1 MDLREAFVKYKQI
14 RIPSVS
20 EIREKANQHSKTSLF
35 IVIILV
41 ALLLLALQFIPHLQV
56 AQFNITNPKD
66 LADAENSYRA
76 TLAQIFGGAAIAI
89 GIYYTWRRI
98 TIAEEDLKATQKNLE
113 IAQEGQITE
122 RFTRAVEQLGN
133 PAMEIRLGG
142 IYALERIV
150 NESERDYWPIMEILT
165 AYVRK
170 NSGVDAIDIKNV
182 KLLAIDIQANESKQ
196 KEVSETKK
204 VALDIQAVLTV
215 LRRREKTFYD
225 GESNRLNLSRSR
237 LQAADLEKAHL
248 EGANLE
254 GASLEGANLVSTH
267 LEEADLRNAHLEGAD
282 FFETYLQQADLVGAY
297 LEKTYLTDSYLVEAS
312 LMEAHLEETTFRG
325 SHLEAADLVGAYLKK
340 ANLNGAHLEGA
351 HLIEANLTEAN
362 LKGAYL
368 GKIEFEEV
376 EPYIVFPKDDD
387 GIRLIAAG
395 KKTDYED
402 FFDSELE
409 GANLS
414 SVTLTKA
421 DLTSADLS
429 EANLPMADLSE
440 ANLKEAKLVSTNLR
454 GAKNLTVDQLSKVK
468 TLYNAKLD
476 PELEE
481 ELRAKGF
488 GKLIDDEP
496 ER

>member
-1 MDLREAFVKYKQI
+1 MDLREAVEKYKQSE
-14 RIPSVS
+14 IPSLS
-20 EIREKANQHSKTSLF
+20 TICKKASQYSKTCLLT
-35 IVIILV
+35 IIILFFV
-41 ALLLLALQFIPHLQV
+41 FIYLIQQVPHWQV
-56 AQFNITNPKD
+56 AQFGIATPKD

-76 TLAQIFGGAAIAI
+76 TLAQIFGGVAIAV

-142 IYALERIV
+142 IYALERIA
-150 NESERDYWPIMEILT
+150 NESDRDYWPIMEILT

-170 NSGVDAIDIKNV
+170 NSSLDVIENKNV
-182 KLLAIDIQANESKQ
+182 TLLAIDIQANESKQ

-204 VALDIQAVLTV
+204 IALDIQAVLTV
-215 LRRREKTFYD
+215 LGRRKKTYYN

-237 LQAADLEKAHL
+237 LQAADLEKSHL

-254 GASLEGANLVSTH
+254 GANLEGANLFWTH
-267 LEEADLRNAHLEGAD
+267 LEEADLRNAHLEGAN
-282 FFETYLQQADLVGAY
+282 FFETHLQQANLGGAY
-297 LEKTYLTDSYLVEAS
+297 LERTDLVSSYLVEAN
-312 LMEAHLEETTFRG
+312 LVKTNLEE
-325 SHLEAADLVGAYLKK
+325 ADLRW
-340 ANLNGAHLEGA
+340 AHLEGA
-351 HLIEANLTEAN
+351 DLGGAYLKRAYLEEAHLEGAYFIGANLTEVN

-376 EPYIVFPKDDD
+376 EPYLISSKEDD
-387 GIRLIAAG
+387 GIRLISAG
-395 KKTDYED
+395 DKTDDED
-402 FFDSELE
+402 FFPTEIK
-409 GANLS
+409 GANLAKAN
-414 SVTLTKA
+414 LTSA
-421 DLTSADLS
+421 DLTGATLIEANFARADLS
-429 EANLPMADLSE
+429 EANLTEAKLKR
-440 ANLKEAKLVSTNLR
+440 ANLK
-454 GAKNLTVDQLSKVK
+454 GAKNLTVEQLSKAK
-468 TLYNAKLD
+468 TLYKAQLD